1 MVEKN
6 CAHMD
11 EELVQTLSG
20 LRYGLYFLCTGRVD
34 DPRGMLVSWVSQ
46 VSGDPVLLM
55 VAVRENRGL
64 LPRLQAQA
72 AYSLNILPAG
82 DQELVRLLARPAP
95 ERFQGIELEE
105 GSLGLP
111 VLPKAA
117 GSLCCRVN
125 QVWRPGDHVLLVGEV
140 QAWCWNSAGPVMG
153 AEDTG
158 HIYLGLQ

>member
-1 MVEKN
+1 MKKKN
-6 CAHMD
+6 HADMD
-11 EELVQTLSG
+11 PELVQALSG
-20 LRYGLYFLCTGRVD
+20 LRYGLYFLCTGSLE
-34 DPRGMLVSWVSQ
+34 DPRGMLASWVSQ
-46 VSGDPVLLM
+46 VSGDPVLIM
-55 VAVRENRGL
+55 VAVRQNRGL

-82 DQELVRLLARPAP
+82 DQELVQLLARPAE

-111 VLPKAA
+111 VLARAA
-117 GSLCCRVN
+117 GSLCCRVT

-140 QAWCWNSAGPVMG
+140 QAWSWHSAQGVMG